1 MQGLMHRKDLIMDIK
16 KNASFTVDH
25 TKFSEGL
32 YISRIDGD
40 ITTYDMRTRRP
51 NSGDFMDNITMHTF
65 EHQFSTY
72 IRNSSLDVI
81 YFGPMGCQTGFY
93 LLIRNAE
100 NDKVLSEIKLALE
113 KIIAHD
119 GDVFGASEIECG
131 NYKTL
136 NLEASKIEAERYL
149 NILNSKEINFKYF

>member
-1 MQGLMHRKDLIMDIK
+1 MDIK
-16 KNASFTVDH
+16 KNASFSVDH
-25 TKFSEGL
+25 TKFGEGL

-51 NSGDFMDNITMHTF
+51 NSGDYMDNITMHTF
-65 EHQFSTY
+65 EHMFSTY
-72 IRNSSLDVI
+72 IRNSELDVI

-93 LLIRNAE
+93 LLIRNAD
-100 NDKVLSEIKLALE
+100 NDDVAE
-113 KIIAHD
+113 KIKEVCKKIVSHE

-136 NLEASKIEAERYL
+136 DLTKAKIEAEKYL
-149 NILNSKEINFKYF
+149 EILSNRKIDYKYF